1 MSAVPKCAPSREP
14 LSPAEIAR
22 RAEIAQGAGLPK
34 LRDDLPSPEEIPGV
48 DTCLDALR
56 AAGRQ
61 APSPSPWPGTSPM
74 DQWIATDG
82 ALRRWRPII
91 DTIEVIPL
99 PNGERTLRMGGN
111 TCRLSRELA
120 QHLGKLLM
128 GGD

>member
-22 RAEIAQGAGLPK
+22 RAEIAQAAQGGAEHQSEP
-34 LRDDLPSPEEIPGV
+34 PIA
-48 DTCLDALR
+48 T
-56 AAGRQ
+56 AAIVT
-61 APSPSPWPGTSPM
+61 PWPGTSPM
-74 DQWIATDG
+74 DQWTATDG
-82 ALRRWRPII
+82 GLRRWRPII